1 MGRAQWLR
9 AVAALWLLAG
19 TAGVGLL
26 LYTRSPVRCDC
37 PSPPCHTRP
46 GGPRCDLL
54 VTQHPYVWLG
64 VVILVVAVVGTIV
77 LWRLA
82 TKLTRTVAEA

>member
-1 MGRAQWLR
+1 
-9 AVAALWLLAG
+9 
-19 TAGVGLL
+19 
-26 LYTRSPVRCDC
+26 
-37 PSPPCHTRP
+37 
-46 GGPRCDLL
+46 
-54 VTQHPYVWLG
+54 VWLG